1 MFVAA
6 AQIVLHLP
14 NATSLKDKRA
24 VVQSL
29 TARLRHEYGLAAA
42 EVDHLDNHQLAVI
55 GLSVVSNEA
64 GHAENVLRTAIRY
77 IETSR
82 PDLEV
87 TSVQTD
93 VAAPF

>member
-42 EVDHLDNHQLAVI
+42 EVDHLDKHQLAAI

-64 GHAENVLRTAIRY
+64 GHAENVLRTAVRF

-82 PDLEV
+82 RRRAL
-87 TSVQTD
+87 TSK
-93 VAAPF
+93 